1 MVLLEEEEEEIRSMV
16 EKLPE
21 YLKRKSLELNTSK
34 TKVMRFRK
42 GGGGGGWIEG
52 YGDGEKK

>member
-1 MVLLEEEEEEIRSMV
+1 MYTLSYADDMVLLEEKEEEMRSMV

-21 YLKRKSLELNTSK
+21 YLEGKSLELNTSK

-42 GGGGGGWIEG
+42 GGGE
-52 YGDGEKK
+52 DR